1 MRVTLDWLRDF
12 VELPAD
18 DPEQVVAAFES
29 LGHEVEEWEL
39 LRPSFRGVVIGKV
52 LTVGAHPNADKVR
65 LCTVDVGADVLEIIC
80 GAWNFEAGAIVP
92 VAVPGA
98 VLQDSF
104 AITRRSIRGVE
115 SNGMICS
122 EAELDLGE
130 DAAGIM
136 VLDEDYPTAAAR
148 IGEDFAS
155 LLPFPDAVFDL
166 SITPNRPD
174 CLSVYGLAREL
185 AAFYDVPLRERNIE
199 VNEVGDPGTAQITIT
214 DDTACPRFA
223 GREVRDITIGPAP
236 HWMRYRLTVTGSRP
250 ISNVVDASN
259 YAMMEFGHPSHAFD
273 LDRLGETVVA
283 RHARAGERVVT
294 LDGEERELV
303 PEDIVVADTEH
314 PVAIAG
320 VMGGAATEVHEDTTR
335 VLIEAAYWN
344 PPSVLLTSKRLGL
357 RTEASARFERGMDPE
372 FCALAADR
380 VAQLLEQIAGG
391 RTAPGIA
398 DEYPAKAR
406 PRVISFSLGE
416 VDRILGISLSRGT
429 VVDLLGRL
437 GFVASGGD
445 PLDVVV
451 PTWRPDVLRAA
462 DLVEELARL
471 HGFDNIPDEV
481 RVGTG
486 GGLSFRQRRLRR
498 LREVLVGA
506 GYHETLRF
514 SFVGPADLEAL
525 ELGEGDPARLGIPVL
540 NPLRDEEGILR
551 TTLLPG
557 LLRAAGLN
565 VARHV
570 DEARLFEIGKV
581 FLRGSE
587 KLPEQPDRLGFVAA
601 GSTPATWEGSRSG
614 YDVYD
619 ATGLWELIADAL
631 DLPDPSVRPSAAP
644 TFHPG
649 RTAEVLIAGT
659 AVGVVGEVLPAVADR
674 FGLSGGRVAAGE
686 IELAPLLID
695 RGDWTFS
702 TPSLHPPQ
710 IFDLAFA
717 VTEAVPAASVLD
729 AIDTAAG
736 GLLEDRQV
744 FDVYRGPGLAD
755 GMKSIAVRLTLRAG
769 DRTLTDAE
777 AAPVRRRIVER
788 VEAETGGELRGE
800 A

>member
-1 MRVTLDWLRDF
+1 MKLTLDWLRDF
-12 VELPAD
+12 VEVPTD
-18 DPEQVVAAFES
+18 DPEALVFAFES
-29 LGHEVEEWEL
+29 LGHEVEEWEAL
-39 LRPSFRGVVIGKV
+39 VPSFRGVVIGRV
-52 LTVGAHPNADKVR
+52 LTVGPHPNADKVR
-65 LCTVDVGADVLEIIC
+65 LCEVDVGDEVLEIIC
-80 GAWNFEAGAIVP
+80 GAWNFEAGAVVP

-104 AITRRSIRGVE
+104 EITRRSIRGVV

-122 EAELDLGE
+122 EAELELGE

-136 VLDEDYPTAAAR
+136 VLNEDYPDASDR
-148 IGEDFAS
+148 IGLDFTS
-155 LLPFPDAVFDL
+155 ILPAPDAVFDL

-185 AAFYDVPLRERNIE
+185 AAYYGTPLRERNIE
-199 VNEVGDPGTAQITIT
+199 VAAVGESGTAEVTIT

-223 GREVRDITIGPAP
+223 GREVRDITIGPSP
-236 HWMRYRLTVTGSRP
+236 HWMRYRLLATGSRP

-259 YAMMEFGHPSHAFD
+259 YAMMEFGHPTHAFD
-273 LDRLGETVVA
+273 LERLGEAVVV
-283 RHARAGERVVT
+283 RHARADERVVT
-294 LDGEERELV
+294 LDGQERELT
-303 PEDIVVADTEH
+303 PDDIVVADRVR

-320 VMGGAATEVHEDTTR
+320 VMGGADTEVHEATTR
-335 VLIEAAYWN
+335 VLVEAAYWN
-344 PPSVLLTSKRLGL
+344 PPSILLTSKRLGL

-380 VAQLLEQIAGG
+380 VAQLLERIAGG

-406 PRVISFSLGE
+406 PRVISFPLGE
-416 VDRILGISLSRGT
+416 VDRILGITLPRET

-437 GFVASGGD
+437 GFAATGPD

-451 PTWRPDVLRAA
+451 PTWRPDVLRPA

-486 GGLSFRQRRLRR
+486 GGLSFRQRRVRR

-514 SFVGPADLEAL
+514 SFVGPADLDAL
-525 ELGEGDPARLGIPVL
+525 ELPNGDPARVGIPVL
-540 NPLRDEEGILR
+540 NPLRDEEGVLR

-570 DEARLFEIGKV
+570 DEACLFEIGKV
-581 FLRGSE
+581 FLAGSE
-587 KLPEQPDRLGFVAA
+587 KLPEQPDRLGFIAV
-601 GSTPATWEGSRSG
+601 GTSPGTWEGPG
-614 YDVYD
+614 VGHDIFD
-619 ATGLWELIADAL
+619 ATGLWKLIADAL
-631 DLPDPSVRPSAAP
+631 ALPDPSLRSAVAP
-644 TFHPG
+644 AFHPG
-649 RTAEVLIAGT
+649 RTAEVLVAGT
-659 AVGVVGEVLPAVADR
+659 PVGVVGEVLPAVADR
-674 FGLSGGRVAAGE
+674 FGLGGGRVAAGE
-686 IELAPLLID
+686 IDLEPLLID
-695 RGDWTFS
+695 RGDWTFA

-717 VTEAVPAASVLD
+717 VPEDVPSSAVLD
-729 AIDTAAG
+729 AIDASAG
-736 GLLEDRQV
+736 GLLEDRRV
-744 FDVYRGPGLAD
+744 FDVYRGPGLAE
-755 GMKSIAVRLTLRAG
+755 GMKSIAIRLTLRAT
-769 DRTLTDAE
+769 DRTLTDTE
-777 AAPVRRRIVER
+777 VAPVRRSIVER
-788 VEAETGGELRGE
+788 VEAATGGDLRGE

>member
-1 MRVTLDWLRDF
+1 MKLTLDWLRDF
-12 VELPAD
+12 VEVPTD
-18 DPEQVVAAFES
+18 DPEALVFAFES
-29 LGHEVEEWEL
+29 LGHEVEEWEAL
-39 LRPSFRGVVIGKV
+39 VPSFRGVVIGRV
-52 LTVGAHPNADKVR
+52 LTVGPHPNADKVR
-65 LCTVDVGADVLEIIC
+65 LCEVDVGDEVLEIIC
-80 GAWNFEAGAIVP
+80 GAWNFEAGAVVP

-104 AITRRSIRGVE
+104 EITRRSIRGVV

-122 EAELDLGE
+122 EAELELGE

-136 VLDEDYPTAAAR
+136 VLNEDYPDASDR
-148 IGEDFAS
+148 IGQDFTS
-155 LLPFPDAVFDL
+155 ILPAPDAVFDL

-185 AAFYDVPLRERNIE
+185 AAYYGTPLRERNIE
-199 VNEVGDPGTAQITIT
+199 VAAVGEPGTADVTIT

-223 GREVRDITIGPAP
+223 GREVRDITIGPSP
-236 HWMRYRLTVTGSRP
+236 HWMRYRLHATGSRP

-259 YAMMEFGHPSHAFD
+259 YAMMEFGHPTHAFD
-273 LDRLGETVVA
+273 LDRLGEAVVV
-283 RHARAGERVVT
+283 RHARADERVVT
-294 LDGEERELV
+294 LDGQERELT
-303 PEDIVVADTEH
+303 PDDIVVADRER

-320 VMGGAATEVHEDTTR
+320 VMGGAHTEVHEATTR
-335 VLIEAAYWN
+335 VLVEAAYWN
-344 PPSVLLTSKRLGL
+344 PPSILLTSKRLGL

-380 VAQLLEQIAGG
+380 VAQLLERIAGG

-406 PRVISFSLGE
+406 PRVISFPLGE
-416 VDRILGISLSRGT
+416 VDRILGITLPRET

-437 GFVASGGD
+437 GFAATGPD

-451 PTWRPDVLRAA
+451 PTWRPDVLRPA

-486 GGLSFRQRRLRR
+486 GGLSFRQRRVRR
-498 LREVLVGA
+498 LRDVLVGA

-514 SFVGPADLEAL
+514 SFVGPADLDAL
-525 ELGEGDPARLGIPVL
+525 ELPNGDPARVGIPVL
-540 NPLRDEEGILR
+540 NPLRDEEGVLR

-581 FLRGSE
+581 FLAGSE
-587 KLPEQPDRLGFVAA
+587 KLPEQPDRLGFIAV
-601 GSTPATWEGSRSG
+601 GTSPGTWEGPG
-614 YDVYD
+614 VGHDIYD

-631 DLPDPSVRPSAAP
+631 ALPDPSLRSAVAP
-644 TFHPG
+644 AFHPG
-649 RTAEVLIAGT
+649 RTAEVLVAGT
-659 AVGVVGEVLPAVADR
+659 PVGVVGEMLPAVGDR
-674 FGLSGGRVAAGE
+674 FGLGGGRVAAGE
-686 IELAPLLID
+686 IDLEPLLID
-695 RGDWTFS
+695 RGDWTFA

-717 VTEAVPAASVLD
+717 VPEDVPSSAVLD
-729 AIDTAAG
+729 AIDASAG
-736 GLLEDRQV
+736 GLLEDRRV
-744 FDVYRGPGLAD
+744 FDVYRGPGLAE
-755 GMKSIAVRLTLRAG
+755 GMKSIAIRLTLRAA

-777 AAPVRRRIVER
+777 VAPVRRSIVER
-788 VEAETGGELRGE
+788 VEAATGGDLRGE